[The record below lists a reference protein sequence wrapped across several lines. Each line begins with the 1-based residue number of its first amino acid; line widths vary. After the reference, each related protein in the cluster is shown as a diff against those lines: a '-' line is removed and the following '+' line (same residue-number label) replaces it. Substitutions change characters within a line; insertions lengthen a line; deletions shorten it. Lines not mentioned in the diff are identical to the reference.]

1 MLNHARRHGSR
12 MLAVLFVVTG
22 YLFWECDTRAQSGL
36 PSAEE
41 PWLAE
46 PGDWAADFNQAQVA
60 CYRGSMRACDS
71 IWLSRR
77 VLMDTWLY
85 SYGRTCG
92 GRVSLDEL
100 RSAGAFRLGG
110 PSLHSYGNLSRVR
123 IAKSILA
130 N

>member
-1 MLNHARRHGSR
+1 MLNHPRRHGSR

-85 SYGRTCG
+85 NYGRTCG

-110 PSLHSYGNLSRVR
+110 PSLRCTEIFPGYE
-123 IAKSILA
+123 
-130 N
+130 